1 MVAAMNE
8 LPEARLEEFLFGSSR
23 ISLDAVRDPLRE
35 LQENRC
41 FYCDKRLNERSDVDH
56 FIPWARHPDNGLD
69 NLVVAHAPCN
79 NAKRDFLAAA
89 EHVERWAERA
99 RSSEHALDTL
109 AKQHEWTRDSQR
121 TFGVARAMYLR
132 LSEGTRLWL
141 LEKDFVDVQKERIA
155 EALAA

>member
-8 LPEARLEEFLFGSSR
+8 LPETRLEEFLFGISR
-23 ISLDAVRDPLRE
+23 VSLDAVRVPLRE
-35 LQENRC
+35 LQEDRC
-41 FYCDKRLNERSDVDH
+41 FYCDRPLNERSDVDH

-69 NLVVAHAPCN
+69 NLVVAHSPCN

-89 EHVERWAERA
+89 EHVERWAERT
-99 RSSEHALDTL
+99 RSSEQALGTIAKNHAWARDT
-109 AKQHEWTRDSQR
+109 QR
-121 TFGVARAMYLR
+121 TFGAARAMYLR
-132 LSEGTRLWL
+132 LSEGARLWL